1 MGQYALMPNRFT
13 SASAPHT
20 APVPA
25 KGAGR
30 SAISSVE
37 RPETDGRRRRSQDSR
52 RRIVEAMIE
61 LVREGDLQPS
71 AEAVAARGGVGRR
84 TVFRLF
90 SDMEG
95 IFREI
100 HLIMRDK
107 VEPVRNI
114 PLGGDTAEARL
125 HALIDRRAM
134 FFEEIMWVSAA
145 AIIHRHA
152 SPQLQADHAMIQKE
166 LRGIMKDVLPTEMA
180 ADRELLEALD
190 AVMSIDM
197 WRRLRLEQ
205 KLDVGKAAALVHRI
219 VSSLT
224 AERPGA

>member
-1 MGQYALMPNRFT
+1 MGQYARMPNRFAPPAEMD
-13 SASAPHT
+13 SAAK
-20 APVPA
+20 VPA
-25 KGAGR
+25 RAAK
-30 SAISSVE
+30 SSVA
-37 RPETDGRRRRSQDSR
+37 RPEPDGRRRRSQDSR

-100 HLIMRDK
+100 HQIMRDK
-107 VEPVRNI
+107 VEPVRSI
-114 PLGGDTAEARL
+114 PLAGDTPDARL
-125 HALIDRRAM
+125 HALIERRAM
-134 FFEEIMWVSAA
+134 FFEEILWVSAA
-145 AIIHRHA
+145 AMIHRHS
-152 SPQLQADHAMIQKE
+152 SPTLQADHAAIQKE
-166 LRGIMKDVLPTEMA
+166 LRGIMRDVLPTEMA

-190 AVMSIDM
+190 ATMSIDM

-205 KLDVGKAAALVHRI
+205 KLDMGKATALVHRI

-224 AERPGA
+224 AWRAEP

>member
-1 MGQYALMPNRFT
+1 MPNR
-13 SASAPHT
+13 SAPPVLKSGQQT
-20 APVPA
+20 AREIA
-25 KGAGR
+25 RSNHLGEAGLGSAAGR
-30 SAISSVE
+30 VE
-37 RPETDGRRRRSQDSR
+37 PDGRRRRAQDSR

-71 AEAVAARGGVGRR
+71 AEAVAARAGVGRR

-100 HLIMRDK
+100 HAIMREK

-114 PLGGDTAEARL
+114 PLMGDTPEARL
-125 HALIDRRAM
+125 HALVERRVL

-145 AIIHRHA
+145 AAIHRHG
-152 SPQLQADHAMIQKE
+152 SPQLQADHSAIQNE
-166 LRGIMKDVLPTEMA
+166 LRQIMQQVLPANIA
-180 ADRELLEALD
+180 ADRELCEALD
-190 AVMSIDM
+190 AAMSIDM

-205 KLDVGKAAALVHRI
+205 KLDAGRATALVHRL
-219 VSSLT
+219 VSSLM
-224 AERPGA
+224 APAS

>member
-1 MGQYALMPNRFT
+1 MRLEP
-13 SASAPHT
+13 
-20 APVPA
+20 
-25 KGAGR
+25 
-30 SAISSVE
+30 
-37 RPETDGRRRRSQDSR
+37 DGRRRRSQDSK

-61 LVREGDLQPS
+61 LVREGDMQPS

-100 HLIMRDK
+100 HLIMRET
-107 VEPVRNI
+107 VEPVRNM
-114 PLGGDTAEARL
+114 PLSGDTPEARL
-125 HALIDRRAM
+125 HALVDRRVL
-134 FFEEIMWVSAA
+134 FFEQIMWVSAA
-145 AIIHRHA
+145 AAIHRHG
-152 SPQLQADHAMIQKE
+152 SPTLQADHAAIQGE
-166 LRGIMKDVLPTEMA
+166 LRGIMQDILSPEMA
-180 ADRELLEALD
+180 ADRELCEALD

-205 KLDVGKAAALVHRI
+205 KLDSEKATALLHRM

-224 AERPGA
+224 G